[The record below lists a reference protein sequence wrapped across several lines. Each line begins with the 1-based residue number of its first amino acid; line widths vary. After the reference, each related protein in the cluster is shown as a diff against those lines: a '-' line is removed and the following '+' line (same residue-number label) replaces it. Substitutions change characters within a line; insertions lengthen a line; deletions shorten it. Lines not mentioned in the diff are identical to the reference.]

1 MTPCTTAL
9 SFLTPAGEYYQMPLI
24 PDGAADSGSGLADA
38 VKSRTARVVHLT
50 HNDLD
55 AVGADAIHRMKYG
68 RDGVFTI
75 WCSVNRFSSLFSLV
89 ASCEGR
95 GDLISISDLG
105 YHADDEKIAA
115 RARSNHWKIEW
126 RDHHRWR
133 ENEIKKIEK
142 ATDLLRI
149 DTSVC
154 ATGIVA
160 RDLQPENPV
169 AAEIARVVCDYDLWK
184 HADPRSAVLGQVLQR
199 RINREHVRNCLVAG
213 IFSDERI
220 ESQYTDIRREMRAMM
235 RKSLHNATVLGKKYR
250 IAFAP
255 LYGYPSET
263 AHFIRDEL
271 HTDMEVIIGK
281 DGKFSLRSV
290 PPVSHL
296 IAREFGGGGH
306 PNASGGSF
314 NFTVIERFMFWLFK
328 KTRHFDEFVKAAES
342 H

>member
-1 MTPCTTAL
+1 MLLPEKGTN
-9 SFLTPAGEYYQMPLI
+9 GV
-24 PDGAADSGSGLADA
+24 DSGLANA
-38 VKSRTARVVHLT
+38 VKSRSAHVVHLT

-68 RDGVFTI
+68 NEGVFTV
-75 WCSVNRFSSLFSLV
+75 WSSVGKYAALFSLV
-89 ASCEGR
+89 ASCKGK
-95 GDLISISDLG
+95 GDLLSISDLG
-105 YHADDEKIAA
+105 YQRDNEVIAHKA
-115 RARSNHWKIEW
+115 HVNGWKVEW

-133 ENEIKKIEK
+133 EDEMEKVKKEIS
-142 ATDLLRI
+142 LLHV

-154 ATGIVA
+154 ACGIVA
-160 RDLQPENPV
+160 GDLAPENPV
-169 AAEIARVVCDYDLWK
+169 AAEVARVVCDYDLWK

-199 RINREHVRNCLVAG
+199 KKNREHVRDCLVKG
-213 IFSDERI
+213 IF
-220 ESQYTDIRREMRAMM
+220 TDSLIHQENAEIKAEMDAMM
-235 RKSLHNATVLGKKYR
+235 QRSLRHATILGTRYR

-263 AHFIRDEL
+263 AHYIRNERK
-271 HTDMEVIIGK
+271 TDIEVIIGK

-306 PNASGGSF
+306 PNAAGGSF
-314 NFTVIERFMFWLFK
+314 NFTVIERFTWWLFK
-328 KTRHFDEFVKAAES
+328 KSRHFHGFVKIADG

>member
-1 MTPCTTAL
+1 
-9 SFLTPAGEYYQMPLI
+9 MPL
-24 PDGAADSGSGLADA
+24 PDKSANGEDSGLANA
-38 VKSRTARVVHLT
+38 VKNRSAHVVHLT

-68 RDGVFTI
+68 NGEVFTI
-75 WCSVNRFSSLFSLV
+75 WSSVGKFATLFSLV
-89 ASCEGR
+89 ASCKGK
-95 GDLISISDLG
+95 GDLLSISDLG
-105 YHADDEKIAA
+105 YHKDTETIAGKA
-115 RARSNHWKIEW
+115 RANGWNVEW

-133 ENEIKKIEK
+133 DDEVKKVTHEVS
-142 ATDLLRI
+142 LLRI

-154 ATGIVA
+154 ACGIVA
-160 RDLQPENPV
+160 RDLAPENSV
-169 AAEIARVVCDYDLWK
+169 AAEVARVVCDYDLWK

-199 RINREHVRNCLVAG
+199 KKNREHVRDCLVAG
-213 IFSDERI
+213 RFSDALIGQEYAEI
-220 ESQYTDIRREMRAMM
+220 KAEMDAMM
-235 RKSLHNATVLGKKYR
+235 QRSLKHSTILGSRYR

-263 AHFIRDEL
+263 AHFIRDERK
-271 HTDMEVIIGK
+271 TDIEVIIGK

-306 PNASGGSF
+306 PNAAGGSF
-314 NFTVIERFMFWLFK
+314 NFTVIECFAWWLFK
-328 KTRHFDEFVKAAES
+328 KSRHFNEFVKVAEA